1 MTSSGELQETLLGE
15 DNVDFVLVWDAHSSS
30 ARSDEA
36 LRTRRVFESNLEQEG
51 LVLSRYE
58 HFETGLHFV
67 KIHAPTEVL
76 KRYAEILKLRLP
88 MKKVSKKLDKYLAC
102 FICHRTKRKA
112 NLSHVFLDPVRIVL
126 NSCP

>member
-30 ARSDEA
+30 SRSDEA

-88 MKKVSKKLDKYLAC
+88 MKKVSKQIGLKAFLFVTEQNEKLIYPM
-102 FICHRTKRKA
+102 F
-112 NLSHVFLDPVRIVL
+112 FLIQ
-126 NSCP
+126 SE